1 MISAIS
7 LWAMATSCTSENTE
21 GKVEITFDYV
31 KKQGPGSNQYAVWI
45 ENEKN
50 EVVKTLFVTSFT
62 TKGRIRDGELFPTV
76 VPARF
81 VRREVGDHRS
91 EGRTQ
96 RTHIGGN

>member
-1 MISAIS
+1 MKKGLLSTIMISAIS

-50 EVVKTLFVTSFT
+50 EVVSVEKRLFS
-62 TKGRIRDGELFPTV
+62 
-76 VPARF
+76 
-81 VRREVGDHRS
+81 
-91 EGRTQ
+91 
-96 RTHIGGN
+96 